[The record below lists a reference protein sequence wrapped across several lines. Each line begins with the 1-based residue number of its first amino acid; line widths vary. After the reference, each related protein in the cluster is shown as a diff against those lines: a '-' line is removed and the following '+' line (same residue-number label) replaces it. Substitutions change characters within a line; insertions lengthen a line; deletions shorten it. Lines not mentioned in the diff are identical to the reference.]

1 MHFRLDFTDILN
13 FIKFTL
19 RYPLSPLN
27 ISPCDFSA
35 REMLTLVVCTR
46 IQSDADVPKRR
57 LDAKYANYTR
67 RHTEHSR
74 HVHTFRP
81 FVRFLPPAQRP
92 ARSQHVCPALPC
104 ANPSVPEFIVDVTHR
119 KIGR

>member
-67 RHTEHSR
+67 RHTENTAGMCIHFVLSCVFSPR
-74 HVHTFRP
+74 LNVLRARNMFVLRFR
-81 FVRFLPPAQRP
+81 AQTQAFRNLLSMLLI
-92 ARSQHVCPALPC
+92 A
-104 ANPSVPEFIVDVTHR
+104 
-119 KIGR
+119 K